1 MVFPG
6 LSVNLPTVHPPA
18 RSPARPLTD
27 IPVYR
32 EGDEKT
38 YRQTDRP
45 EYRGEDEK
53 VNTQTD

>member
-1 MVFPG
+1 MVQLVFPG
-6 LSVNLPTVHPPA
+6 LSVNLPTVPP
-18 RSPARPLTD
+18 RARPLTD

-32 EGDEKT
+32 KGDVKT

-53 VNTQTD
+53 VDTQTD